1 MQYNIDPLL
10 PRLTLPAVGQSLL
23 VNGQYRMLMPASVY
37 GTQFDDILGRNSANS
52 ITFANQQN
60 SLYLQRSQPQP
71 VHYLNQ
77 NFDDSVD
84 LSYPFNGD

>member
-10 PRLTLPAVGQSLL
+10 PRLTLPAVGQNLL
-23 VNGQYRMLMPASVY
+23 VNGQYRMLMPASDY
-37 GTQFDDILGRNSANS
+37 GPQFDDILGRNSANS

-71 VHYLNQ
+71 VHYLN
-77 NFDDSVD
+77 
-84 LSYPFNGD
+84 